1 MRIRFC
7 PGRGCPTTKKADYA
21 LKVRLKGPGTEQGR
35 VPLRDLI
42 EVGRHV
48 QQAVEGVG
56 RLLLGQADSR
66 RPGPKPKD
74 IKDECILE
82 VVALK
87 RGSFELVLDVP
98 QTEQGKL
105 DGMHLGREAAETFV
119 GGLAMLRNGG
129 EALPLGYD
137 IKVVHAV
144 RDIGH
149 VLNGRIDTIE
159 FETGK
164 TKAGKALR
172 CIYDRAFME
181 RMSSRIHEPVT
192 NEKEVEGRL
201 LMADFKLSS
210 RRCRIHQPSGGTVDC
225 TFGEEMMDTV
235 QEFLRRNVRVTGEAQ
250 IDADTNRIKRLTIS
264 DIEPVTEGEE
274 GFEEITA
281 EDFWQEKSIDQ
292 LAEEQG
298 VRPVERLE
306 DILGRGA
313 DLWDDDEDFEAFLRN
328 VERGRQ
334 DREPA

>member
-1 MRIRFC
+1 MS
-7 PGRGCPTTKKADYA
+7 KKADYA
-21 LKVRLKGPGTEQGR
+21 LKVRLTGPGTRQGR
-35 VPLRDLI
+35 IRLRDLI
-42 EVGRHV
+42 ELGRHI

-66 RPGPKPKD
+66 RPGPKPRD
-74 IKDECILE
+74 IETECMLE
-82 VVALK
+82 VVAIN

-105 DGMHLGREAAETFV
+105 DGMHLGREATETFV
-119 GGLAMLRNGG
+119 GGLAVLRDGG

-149 VLNGRIDTIE
+149 VLNGRVETIA
-159 FETGK
+159 FETGRTRTGQTLK
-164 TKAGKALR
+164 

-192 NEKEVEGRL
+192 NERVVQGRL
-201 LMADFKLSS
+201 LMANFKGTS
-210 RRCRIHQPSGGTVDC
+210 RRCRLHPPVGPAVDC
-225 TFGEEMMDTV
+225 TFGEELMDTV

-250 IDADTNRIKRLTIS
+250 IDADTNRIKQLAIT
-264 DIEPVTEGEE
+264 DIEPATEGEE

-281 EDFWQEKSIDQ
+281 EDFWQEKSIEQ

-298 VRPVERLE
+298 IKPVKRLE

-334 DREPA
+334 DRESA